1 MEWLSGWLRELILV
15 VLLATFVDMLLP
27 NKSMERYVK
36 LVLSLLIL
44 LTLISPIIN
53 LFNQDSNERLSAAL
67 TDWGGGST
75 EEQDMTLAEIMD
87 KGRELTQQHEM
98 SAMNWAATEVADQ
111 MKAQIE
117 QESQLPVNSVT
128 VQLGA
133 VEKSGKKS
141 GETGITSVE
150 VVIADTYP
158 VQEEEQRQGAYIG
171 EQRPLEE
178 TKELGPIYIQPVE
191 PSDIQVN
198 ASETMNAED
207 DQGTT
212 TDDEA
217 VSAMTMTE
225 ISLIEELLK
234 QEWEV
239 NPERVRILIPSTD
252 NNF

>member
-1 MEWLSGWLRELILV
+1 MMEWLSGWLREIILV
-15 VLLATFVDMLLP
+15 VLLSTFVDMLLP

-53 LFNQDSNERLSAAL
+53 LFNRESNERLSAAL

-98 SAMNWAATEVADQ
+98 SAMNWAAAEVADQ

-117 QESQLPVNSVT
+117 QESQMPVKSVT

-133 VEKSGKKS
+133 LEKSGRKS
-141 GETGITSVE
+141 EETGITSVE
-150 VVIADTYP
+150 VVIAETYSE
-158 VQEEEQRQGAYIG
+158 QEAEQGQQGNTG
-171 EQRPLEE
+171 EQNPLEE
-178 TKELGPIYIQPVE
+178 TNELGPIYIQPVE
-191 PSDIQVN
+191 TSDIQVN
-198 ASETMNAED
+198 ASETMSTP
-207 DQGTT
+207 DQETT
-212 TDDEA
+212 TDDE
-217 VSAMTMTE
+217 VISAMTTTE
-225 ISLIEELLK
+225 INLIEELLE

-239 NPERVRILIPSTD
+239 NPERVRVLIPSTD
-252 NNF
+252 N

>member
-53 LFNQDSNERLSAAL
+53 LINQDSNERLSAAL

-75 EEQDMTLAEIMD
+75 EEQDMTLSEIMD
-87 KGRELTQQHEM
+87 KSRELTQQHEM
-98 SAMNWAATEVADQ
+98 SAMDWAANEVADQ

-117 QESQLPVNSVT
+117 QESQLPVKSVT

-133 VEKSGKKS
+133 LERSGKKS

-150 VVIADTYP
+150 VAIADTYSA
-158 VQEEEQRQGAYIG
+158 QQEEQR
-171 EQRPLEE
+171 PPEE
-178 TKELGPIYIQPVE
+178 TDDELGPIYIQPVE
-191 PSDIQVN
+191 PSDIHVN

-252 NNF
+252 NNY